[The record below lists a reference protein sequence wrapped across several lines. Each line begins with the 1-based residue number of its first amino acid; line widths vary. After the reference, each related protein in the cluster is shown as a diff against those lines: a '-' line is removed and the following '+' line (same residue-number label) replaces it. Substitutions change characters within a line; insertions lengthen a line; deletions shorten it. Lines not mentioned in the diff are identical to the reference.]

1 MAKINIIYWSG
12 TGNTEKMAK
21 LILEGIKSEG
31 IDAEMKSVS
40 EATIEDVLNS
50 EALALGCPSMGSE
63 ELEEG
68 EMQPFIESIED
79 KISGKKLALFGS
91 YGWGDGLWMREWE
104 DRMKDNGADLIQ
116 DGLIINGS
124 PESDEDESSCIE
136 LGKKLVNS

>member
-12 TGNTEKMAK
+12 TGNTEKMAE
-21 LILEGIKSEG
+21 LILEGIKSKG

-40 EATIEDVLNS
+40 EATIEDVLSS

-116 DGLIINGS
+116 DGLIINGF

>member
-12 TGNTEKMAK
+12 TGNTEKMAE
-21 LILEGIKSEG
+21 LILEGIKSKG
-31 IDAEMKSVS
+31 TDAEMKSVS

>member
-116 DGLIINGS
+116 DGLIINGF

>member
-79 KISGKKLALFGS
+79 KISGKKLTLFGS